1 MYNACARH
9 LRARYKTTWEK
20 RARDSRVAP
29 CGTRRPYEH
38 PWKPRERDVDLTIWR
53 LARSRPDKMATDGKL
68 SRRKTHDY
76 NRSVARSLARAR
88 ERARARA
95 PNTDRIPRARAS
107 RLDNSTEIANCRH
120 ITREI
125 QICLSRRGTK
135 RTRDATT
142 RLAPQC
148 REPKT
153 LAISHGPAR
162 HASSPANSA
171 QIGDACRKLSAR
183 DEIRSLT

>member
-1 MYNACARH
+1 M
-9 LRARYKTTWEK
+9 WEK
-20 RARDSRVAP
+20 RAKNSHVAP

-76 NRSVARSLARAR
+76 NRSVACARA
-88 ERARARA
+88 RARARA

-125 QICLSRRGTK
+125 QICLSRRDTK
-135 RTRDATT
+135 RTRDATA
-142 RLAPQC
+142 RLAPQY

-162 HASSPANSA
+162 HASSPANSP
-171 QIGDACRKLSAR
+171 QIEDVCRKLSAR
-183 DEIRSLT
+183 DGIRSLT